1 MPNFISPDGNLE
13 EIFISDYDMIDQFVT
28 TGTLW
33 TWGRNTDGQLGDNSI
48 TSKSSPVQTVSGGT
62 NWVSISAGISS
73 GYAIKSDGSAWVW
86 GNNGQSQLADNT
98 NTSRSS
104 PVQIVGNATNWFT
117 LSGGR
122 QGAAGI
128 KSDGTLWMWG
138 INTNGQ
144 LGTNNVTRYSSPVQ
158 TVSGGNN
165 WEVIA
170 MGASSCGIKTDGTL
184 WTWGA
189 NTQGNLGDNT
199 VDRKSSPVQTVAGG
213 TNWVRCSVGPGSA
226 VTMSA
231 IKSDGTLWLWGYNY
245 FGTLGDGTSGTSSY
259 KSSPIQTS
267 SGGTNWK
274 YVLSGFNNVYAIKT
288 DGTLW
293 GWGDNTYGQIGT
305 NDRTARLTPVQTI
318 SGGTNW
324 KYVSAGYHHVA
335 AIKTD
340 GTLWTWG
347 RNNYGELGTNNVT
360 FYSSPVQTVA
370 GGNNWKYVASKGN
383 ATYAIYFYDANNLY
397 PR

>member
-158 TVSGGNN
+158 TVSGG
-165 WEVIA
+165 
-170 MGASSCGIKTDGTL
+170 
-184 WTWGA
+184 
-189 NTQGNLGDNT
+189 
-199 VDRKSSPVQTVAGG
+199 
-213 TNWVRCSVGPGSA
+213 TNWYSINIEGYS
-226 VTMSA
+226 S
-231 IKSDGTLWLWGYNY
+231 TL
-245 FGTLGDGTSGTSSY
+245 
-259 KSSPIQTS
+259 
-267 SGGTNWK
+267 
-274 YVLSGFNNVYAIKT
+274 V
-288 DGTLW
+288 
-293 GWGDNTYGQIGT
+293 
-305 NDRTARLTPVQTI
+305 TI
-318 SGGTNW
+318 S
-324 KYVSAGYHHVA
+324 A

-340 GTLWTWG
+340 GSLWVWG
-347 RNNYGELGTNNVT
+347 MNTDGELGDGTRTNR
-360 FYSSPVQTVA
+360 SSPVQTIA
-370 GGNNWKYVASKGN
+370 GGYNWKQIVGGVGN
-383 ATYAIYFYDANNLY
+383 MYGLRDISDD
-397 PR
+397 PI